1 MRKVTLTLSAALKRR
16 DMTQRELA
24 ELTGLRP
31 SAISRLARA
40 DDVDR
45 VSLEHIAKIAEALDI
60 DDISELMVI
69 QRESVE

>member
-1 MRKVTLTLSAALKRR
+1 MRKVTLQLSRALKSR

-45 VSLEHIAKIAEALDI
+45 VSLEHLAKIAEALAI
-60 DDISELMVI
+60 DDISELVEI
-69 QRESVE
+69 QHEQAE

>member
-1 MRKVTLTLSAALKRR
+1 MRKVTLQLSRALKSR

-24 ELTGLRP
+24 EISGLRP

-45 VSLEHIAKIAEALDI
+45 VSLEHIAKIAEALGI
-60 DDISELMVI
+60 DDISELVVI
-69 QRESVE
+69 ERESVE